1 MTKKIPIKID
11 PCPIIE
17 AVVDF
22 RFDSEMP
29 ADAIFGIIYK
39 SFRDEFHDKVE
50 KLPILQIPEAIRSQD
65 PNFRFQPYYRFQ
77 NENYLLQIGPRV
89 INFINQENY
98 LGWDAFYSR
107 IKDALLKVQQLEL
120 VTQFNRL
127 GIRYINMFP
136 FDIYDRIN
144 LEIFMSGTRL
154 RANQTTVRTT
164 IQTSNFTTNLQIAN
178 NAQIAT
184 TNAIKAG
191 SVIDIDTY
199 IEHGNLPIFLNPDE
213 IIGNAHN
220 EEKRLFFDLLKDDL
234 IAEMNPVY
242 AAE

>member
-39 SFRDEFHDKVE
+39 SFREEFHDKVE

-89 INFINQENY
+89 INFINQESY
-98 LGWDAFYSR
+98 LGWDTFYTR
-107 IKDALLKVQQLEL
+107 IKDALLKVQGLEL
-120 VTQFNRL
+120 VAKFNRL
-127 GIRYINMFP
+127 GIRYINMFS

-144 LEIFMSGTRL
+144 LEILMSGARL
-154 RANQTTVRTT
+154 RANQTTVRTI
-164 IQTSNFTTNLQIAN
+164 IQAGNFTTNLQIVN

-184 TNAIKAG
+184 TNALKTG

-199 IEHGNLPIFLNPDE
+199 IEHDNLPIFPNPDK
-213 IIGNAHN
+213 IIGDAHN

>member
-1 MTKKIPIKID
+1 MTKNIPIKID

-77 NENYLLQIGPRV
+77 KENYLLQIGPGV

-98 LGWDAFYSR
+98 LGWNAFYPR
-107 IKDALLKVQQLEL
+107 IKASLLKIQGLEL
-120 VTQFNRL
+120 VTKFNRL
-127 GIRYINMFP
+127 GVRYINLFP

-144 LEIFMSGTRL
+144 FEVSMRGARL
-154 RANQTTVRTT
+154 QANKTT
-164 IQTSNFTTNLQIAN
+164 IRTVIQTGKFTTNLQVAN

-184 TNAIKAG
+184 RKALKAG
-191 SVIDIDTY
+191 SIIDIDTY
-199 IEHGNLPIFLNPDE
+199 IEHDNLPIFSKPDE
-213 IIGNAHN
+213 IIGDAHN

-242 AAE
+242 ATE

>member
-1 MTKKIPIKID
+1 MTKKIPLKID

-22 RFDSEMP
+22 RFDTKMP

-39 SFRDEFHDKVE
+39 SFRDEFSDKVE

-65 PNFRFQPYYRFQ
+65 PNFRFQPHYRFQ
-77 NENYLLQIGPRV
+77 KENYLLQIGPGV

-98 LGWDAFYSR
+98 LGWNAFYSK
-107 IKDALLKVQQLEL
+107 IKTSLLKIQGLEF
-120 VTQFNRL
+120 VAKFNRL
-127 GIRYINMFP
+127 GIRYINLFP

-144 LEIFMSGTRL
+144 LELLMSGARL
-154 RANQTTVRTT
+154 RSNQTTVRTI
-164 IQTSNFTTNLQIAN
+164 IQASNFTTNLQIAN

-184 TNAIKAG
+184 TKALKTG

-199 IEHGNLPIFLNPDE
+199 IERDDLPIFSNPDE
-213 IIGNAHN
+213 IIGDAHN

-242 AAE
+242 ATE